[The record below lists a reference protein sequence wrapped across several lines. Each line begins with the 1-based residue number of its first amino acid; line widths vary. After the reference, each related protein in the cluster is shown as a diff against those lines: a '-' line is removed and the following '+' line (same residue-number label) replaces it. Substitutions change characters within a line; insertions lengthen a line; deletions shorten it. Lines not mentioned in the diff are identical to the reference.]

1 MRLSL
6 IAVLVP
12 DYDEGIAFF
21 DALGFGLVQD
31 EPRGPGK
38 RWVVMRPQGGGSD
51 ILLARAVEDQRA
63 AIGRQ
68 AGGRVGFFLTTTD
81 FAGDAERIEA
91 AGGTFEERPRDEEY
105 GRVAVFRD
113 PWGNRWDLIEPFIL
127 IAGDGGGRA

>member
-6 IAVLVP
+6 VAILVP

-21 DALGFGLVQD
+21 DALGFVLVQD

-51 ILLARAVEDQRA
+51 ILLARAVGDQRN
-63 AIGRQ
+63 AIGQQ

-81 FAGDAERIEA
+81 FADDARRIEA
-91 AGGTFEERPRDEEY
+91 AGGTFEERPRNEEY
-105 GRVAVFRD
+105 GCVAVFRD
-113 PWGNRWDLIEPFIL
+113 PWGNRWDLIEPL
-127 IAGDGGGRA
+127 VLPTSGPGVRS